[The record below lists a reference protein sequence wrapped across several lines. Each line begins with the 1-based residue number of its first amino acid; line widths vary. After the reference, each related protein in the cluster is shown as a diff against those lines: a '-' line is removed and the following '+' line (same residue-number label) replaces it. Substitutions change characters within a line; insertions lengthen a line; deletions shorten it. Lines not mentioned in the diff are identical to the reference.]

1 MNKKIIL
8 VIGLCLLVSLSGII
22 ITTIDNS
29 VEWGYRMINIGVGV
43 GQLLGL
49 MMMISNGTIMGT
61 LYWKFIIA
69 FLVLTLFGAILKIMH
84 YSYADQSLL
93 AGCLGVAVTYL
104 IRFIAKK

>member
-8 VIGLCLLVSLSGII
+8 VIGLCLLVSLSGLV

-29 VEWGYRMINIGVGV
+29 VEWGYRMITIGLGV

-61 LYWKFIIA
+61 LHWKIVVA
-69 FLVLTLFGAILKIMH
+69 FLALTLFGALLKILH

-93 AGCLGVAVTYL
+93 AGCLGVATTYL
-104 IRFIAKK
+104 V